1 MTTEVLT
8 VPTAFGD
15 LSELSEGLADRVDE
29 ERIILYGPTPY
40 DEGVMIGFSVLLM
53 DGTPALEGVG
63 RVAAAVDGGDD
74 RAPETRFDI
83 VFDSLQLDG
92 RSEVVYERIVLARSS
107 LYGADPATGEV
118 SLEELEAQSR
128 ELEAP
133 LEEGYAADDGGYAE
147 EGGYEAPAEE
157 AVAEDAYAVSEEE
170 PAGEVFASFDGAEEG
185 GYEGVGDVAFS
196 EPPPAQEPAAE
207 DPYAEPAAALSDVS
221 DAEAPEAEEAAGVEA
236 ASVDPDEVGYDD
248 GYEQGFEDA
257 DEGSTM
263 VADLDQIRAAANLG
277 AEAKPSL
284 APAPALPSAPPGF
297 VLQAPPGGVITRPMA
312 PPTWWPEATAPA
324 QPRPSTGWFQYGDD
338 LPLPAA
344 PPRPELDPTLRV
356 SPAPKPGDELSP
368 PSPPSVMPPM
378 MVGRVEE
385 AEVPAYMAEDPVP
398 DAYEGGFDEAEEP
411 AEEGAEEAEAYAAP
425 REVDGYAE
433 GEEDPNA
440 YAEEAESLEADPE
453 DWGGVD
459 IEGDELEGDT
469 RHAVELPEEER

>member
-40 DEGVMIGFSVLLM
+40 DEGELIGFAVLLV

-63 RVAAAVDGGDD
+63 RVAAAVDGGDE

-118 SLEELEAQSR
+118 SIEELEAQSR

-133 LEEGYAADDGGYAE
+133 ASADLPDDRDEVAAD
-147 EGGYEAPAEE
+147 APA
-157 AVAEDAYAVSEEE
+157 
-170 PAGEVFASFDGAEEG
+170 EVFASFDEG
-185 GYEGVGDVAFS
+185 DDASADLGDVAFS
-196 EPPPAQEPAAE
+196 EPPPAP
-207 DPYAEPAAALSDVS
+207 
-221 DAEAPEAEEAAGVEA
+221 
-236 ASVDPDEVGYDD
+236 ASVRPPASVPPAFARPESVRPPAPVEDVYDD
-248 GYEQGFEDA
+248 EGAYDDAGFESDS
-257 DEGSTM
+257 GSTM
-263 VADLDQIRAAANLG
+263 VADLEQLRAAAQPM
-277 AEAKPSL
+277 PSL

-297 VLQAPPGGVITRPMA
+297 VLQAPPGGVLTRPMA

-324 QPRPSTGWFQYGDD
+324 QPRPSTGWFQYGDT
-338 LPLPAA
+338 LPIPSAA
-344 PPRPELDPTLRV
+344 PRPELDPTQRV
-356 SPAPKPGDELSP
+356 ARAPRPGDALQP

-385 AEVPAYMAEDPVP
+385 PEESPAYMS
-398 DAYEGGFDEAEEP
+398 DAPYEADVDQAPEASESP
-411 AEEGAEEAEAYAAP
+411 N
-425 REVDGYAE
+425 DGYGDE
-433 GEEDPNA
+433 P
-440 YAEEAESLEADPE
+440 ESVEADAD
-453 DWGGVD
+453 DWSGVD
-459 IEGDELEGDT
+459 LDGDEDLAGDT
-469 RHAVELPEEER
+469 RHAVELPEDDR